1 MHRSLIATTTV
12 LLYAAAPAGAVVPRA
27 NGALAGVVAHGT
39 IASHAAVLSSSHVA
53 PSSFVTWNAGSKTA
67 TLTVVAAY
75 DASVAGGFNF
85 DGYNNGRL
93 TFTIPVGAH
102 VVVRYTNPSAIP
114 HSAVVTP
121 LADHSLTGNFPLA
134 FPGSASPNAAAGAAN
149 LKAPQTFSFVASK
162 AGQYALVCG
171 VPGHAA
177 GGMWDTV
184 TVASVAAA
192 TANAAGAAGSGS
204 SNSGGSGGMPAMHGN
219 GGTMGS
225 VEGALTDASSGRPI
239 AHAFM
244 VLGWTSFARVG
255 ETDAFGHYRIDN
267 VPPVKAVSAFG
278 FAEGY
283 VYVHGMP
290 IAITAGQVTEYALKM
305 PRQTFADAMLPHTSG
320 AMIAP
325 ATVKPGQTATFS
337 LHLTPGKGGTLSTEV
352 FAVNGLFGHVVL
364 LRHAGGDLYRASYT
378 VPSGPAPGAYT
389 FAFFGTMES
398 CLENAPYLRQTLTV
412 Q

>member
-1 MHRSLIATTTV
+1 MHRSLIATTTA
-12 LLYAAAPAGAVVPRA
+12 LLCAAAPAAAVLPRA
-27 NGALAGVVAHGT
+27 DGALAGVAAHGM
-39 IASHAAVLSSSHVA
+39 ISSHAALLSSSHVA

-75 DASVAGGFNF
+75 DPSVAGGFNF

-114 HSAVVTP
+114 HSAVITP

-134 FPGSASPNAAAGAAN
+134 FPGSASPNAASGVAS

-184 TVASVAAA
+184 IVSNAAQA
-192 TANAAGAAGSGS
+192 TASAPGVAGSGGAT
-204 SNSGGSGGMPAMHGN
+204 GGSNGMPTMHGN

-225 VEGALTDASSGRPI
+225 VEGILTDASSGRPI
-239 AHAFM
+239 VHGFM
-244 VLGWTSFARVG
+244 VLGWTSVARVG

-290 IAITAGQVTEYALKM
+290 IAIGAGQVTEYALKM
-305 PRQTFADAMLPHTSG
+305 PRQTFADAMLPHASG
-320 AMIAP
+320 ATISP

-337 LHLTPGKGGTLSTEV
+337 LHLTPGKGGALSSEV
-352 FAVNGLFGHVVL
+352 FAVNALFGHVVL

-378 VPSGPAPGAYT
+378 VPSSVAPGAYS
-389 FAFFGTMES
+389 FAFFGAMES

-412 Q
+412 G